1 MGCFFWYCM
10 LFSHSMSVTNEN
22 ARLET
27 FCDGIFAIAITLLVL
42 EIKVPPHETVHSV
55 NDLWLALSRLWPSL
69 FAWCLSFIIIL
80 LTWLTHHRIFSCI
93 NRSSLHFMYA
103 NGVFMFIVTLYPFAS
118 AIVAE
123 YFSTDYA
130 QPAVAV
136 YSACNLLLS
145 LSLRLLLI
153 SCARPV
159 SLAKDE
165 QHARTLV
172 AMRFGQKISTPVSI
186 AAIILSFWFPHIAFY
201 TITLFWGYVVLRTF
215 WLQKKFDK

>member
-1 MGCFFWYCM
+1 
-10 LFSHSMSVTNEN
+10 MSAANEN

-42 EIKVPPHETVHSV
+42 DIKVPPHETVHSV
-55 NDLWLALSRLWPSL
+55 HDVWLAMSRLWPSL

-80 LTWLTHHRIFSCI
+80 LMWLTHHRIFNCI
-93 NRSSLHFMYA
+93 DRSSLHFMYA
-103 NGVFMFIVTLYPFAS
+103 NGVFMFVVTLFPFAS

-123 YFSTDYA
+123 YLSTDYA

-136 YSACNLLLS
+136 YCACNLLLS

-153 SCARPV
+153 SCMRPV

-165 QHARTLV
+165 PHAKTIE
-172 AMRFGQKISTPVSI
+172 AMKFGQKISTPVSI
-186 AAIILSFWFPHIAFY
+186 AAIILSFWFPYIAFY
-201 TITLFWGYVVLRTF
+201 TITLFWAYVVFRTF
-215 WLQKKFDK
+215 WLQRNFGK